1 MEETK
6 KEVKKEETPRVENK
20 EQEKEVK
27 KEETPKVENKV
38 QEKKTEVKK
47 VEENKKTEN
56 IEKVQKTEKKQDS
69 KKGEKETKK
78 KNKSALWI
86 IIAVLIIAIIA
97 VMAGVILFSSSPKE
111 NLNDVLTA
119 LKTGDYKNAENYK
132 ELISSS
138 GILEDDGFNQEAQK
152 LFFDKLEWNI
162 KDEKI
167 EGDKATIEL
176 EITNK
181 DFKTIIKNY
190 MQKAIKIAFAGQEVS
205 EEQMTNYLLDE
216 LRNEEIELVTVNQTV
231 TMNKKDG
238 KWEVEDAETLV
249 YALLP
254 GLSEAMDSIM

>member
-1 MEETK
+1 MEEEK
-6 KEVKKEETPRVENK
+6 
-20 EQEKEVK
+20 KEVK

-38 QEKKTEVKK
+38 QEKEKKVEVKK

-56 IEKVQKTEKKQDS
+56 IEKAQKTEKKQDN
-69 KKGEKETKK
+69 KKGAKETKK
-78 KNKSALWI
+78 KSKSALWI

-111 NLNDVLTA
+111 NLNEVLTA
-119 LKTGDYKNAENYK
+119 LKTGDYKNAESYK

-138 GILEDDGFNQEAQK
+138 GILEENDFNQEAQK
-152 LFFDKLEWNI
+152 LFFDKLEWNM

-176 EITNK
+176 EIKNK

-190 MQKAIKIAFAGQEVS
+190 MQKAIKIAFSGQEVS
-205 EEQMTNYLLDE
+205 EEQMTNYLLEE

-238 KWEVEDAETLV
+238 KWEVEDAEALV
-249 YALLP
+249 YAILP
-254 GLSEAMDSIM
+254 GLSEAMDSIK